1 MIFTKIC
8 IYKIFMIS
16 ILQLQVVRLGQVVQ
30 KVQDVRHLVNNY
42 GFSLLF
48 DSRTR
53 FKRYDRTISHSAHPG
68 AIPLSDKDY
77 VYSSLPPLPDGMLI
91 HRRVTLSIKFAG
103 VPIWR
108 D

>member
-1 MIFTKIC
+1 M
-8 IYKIFMIS
+8 S

-30 KVQDVRHLVNNY
+30 KVQDVRPPVDNY

-48 DSRTR
+48 DGRTR
-53 FKRYDRTISHSAHPG
+53 FKRFKRTVTHSAHNG
-68 AIPLSDKDY
+68 TIALSDKDCI
-77 VYSSLPPLPDGMLI
+77 YSSLLPLPDGMLI